1 MIQIKKLSLD
11 DDYNND
17 LCFLL
22 FEFRHELALL
32 KKRKLNYSLSDAK
45 TEVSEYLKSDYEIYI
60 AVNSKIPIGYAILK
74 MFDETVWLEQL
85 YVVKLERR
93 NSVATS
99 LLEIANKRAG
109 DYGKETA
116 FIHVH
121 PNNQK
126 MIKFLAKNGYDVLN
140 LIEVRKLYNREKIET
155 SIKVGDNSF
164 LY

>member
-1 MIQIKKLSLD
+1 MEIMKVNQKDNYIDNLSL
-11 DDYNND
+11 
-17 LCFLL
+17 LL
-22 FEFRHELALL
+22 LDFRHELALL
-32 KKRKLNYSLSDAK
+32 KKRKLNYSLSDAM

-60 AVNSKIPIGYAILK
+60 AVNSEIPIGYAILK

-85 YVVKLERR
+85 YVVKPERR

-140 LIEVRKLYNREKIET
+140 LIEVRKLYNKEKIET
-155 SIKVGDNSF
+155 SIKVGENSF